1 MYDVI
6 IIGCGVIG
14 AATAYALAKYEC
26 KVLVLEAEND
36 IASGTT
42 KANSAILHA
51 GFDPE
56 PNTKMA
62 RLNVEGIKLAKE
74 ICEKLDVPRIEN
86 GSLVL
91 GFNDA
96 DSILIDELYH
106 RGILNGVE
114 GLKILSGDE
123 ARALEPN
130 LSKEV
135 LLALYAPTAAI
146 VCPWEYTLAMAETA
160 VINGVEL
167 KRETKVLDIEKSVD
181 GWRLHTSN
189 GVYDSKYVIN
199 AAGVDAQGIHEMVA
213 EKTFTIIPTR
223 GQYDI
228 LDKSEGKR
236 VSCTIFQCPDE
247 KGKGVLIA
255 PTVHGNCLVGPS
267 AEVVE
272 GNDVAT
278 TPEGLKYI
286 ETTVKKSV
294 PSVDLREKI
303 RNFAGV
309 RANTDQKDFIIEF
322 AAPKFLDLAGM
333 KSPGLSAAAAVG
345 EEAVTML
352 KKSGLQIEK
361 KITFIDE
368 RKRIRFKKLSME
380 EQNQLI
386 AKTPEYGRIIC
397 RCEKIT
403 EGEIR
408 AVMKTPIPPLSVD
421 GVKRRLGA
429 GLGRCQGGFCGPR
442 VVEILAEELSVKQY
456 DILQDGAESKILYG
470 ETKSVEES

>member
-26 KVLVLEAEND
+26 KVLILEAEND
-36 IASGTT
+36 IANGTT

-96 DSILIDELYH
+96 DAALIDELYH
-106 RGILNGVE
+106 RGNKNGVE

-123 ARALEPN
+123 ARTLEPN
-130 LSKEV
+130 LSKDV
-135 LLALYAPTAAI
+135 MLALHAPTAAI

-181 GWRLHTSN
+181 GWSLYTSN

-199 AAGVDAQGIHEMVA
+199 AAGVDAQSIHEMVA

-228 LDKSEGKR
+228 LDKSEGSR
-236 VSCTIFQCPDE
+236 VNCTIFQCPDE

-267 AEVVE
+267 AEVVD
-272 GNDVAT
+272 GNDVST
-278 TPEGLKYI
+278 TVEGLKYI

-309 RANTDQKDFIIEF
+309 RANTDQKDFIIDF
-322 AAPKFLDLAGM
+322 AASQFLDLAGI
-333 KSPGLSAAAAVG
+333 KSPGLSAAAAIG

-352 KKSGLQIEK
+352 KEAGLQLERK
-361 KITFIDE
+361 NDFIDE
-368 RKRIRFKKLSME
+368 RKRIRFKKLSIE
-380 EQNQLI
+380 EQNPLI
-386 AKTPEYGRIIC
+386 AEVPEYGRIIC

-408 AVMKTPIPPLSVD
+408 MAMKTPIPPLSVD

-442 VVEILAEELSVKQY
+442 IVEILAEELSVKPY
-456 DILQDGAESKILYG
+456 EIVQDGANSKILFG
-470 ETKSVEES
+470 ETKEMEEC